1 MHACINH
8 ATMSKLLAVYDYSRM
23 IYCIL
28 FPLLSVGVDPE
39 AAESDSNG
47 RDMSPPV
54 IAVMDTTVKPK
65 DYTVYEGPI
74 TPSRKNTSQVE
85 EFVL

>member
-1 MHACINH
+1 MYKSCNNVEAP
-8 ATMSKLLAVYDYSRM
+8 SRLLLFSYD
-23 IYCIL
+23 
-28 FPLLSVGVDPE
+28 LLHSLSSIVCLVDPE